1 MSLRIDVASQIS
13 PELSALL
20 ASLVNDPDI
29 DEPVT
34 LEYVRRRIAE
44 RLAGERQAA
53 EQVHFDSGQTV
64 AGELDALIERF
75 GPEAPAIDFVA
86 AKASEELSRVIEA
99 MMNDPNTFQEPTL
112 GAVRT
117 AMTRGL
123 VARLV
128 GEGAIDPDDDET
140 LLGEIEG
147 LIKRFGE
154 GAPAEE
160 FMRYE

>member
-20 ASLVNDPDI
+20 SALVNDPDI

-34 LEYVRRRIAE
+34 LGYASKRIAD
-44 RLAGERQAA
+44 RITGERQAA
-53 EQVHFDSGQTV
+53 EQLHFEGSHTL
-64 AGELDALIERF
+64 AGELDALIERY

-86 AKASEELSRVIEA
+86 ARASEELSRVIEA
-99 MMNDPNTFQEPTL
+99 MMNDPNTPQRPTL
-112 GAVRT
+112 GAVRS
-117 AMTRGL
+117 AMARGL

-128 GEGAIDPDDDET
+128 GEGAIDPDEDET

-147 LIKRFGE
+147 LIRRFGE
-154 GAPAEE
+154 DAPAEE
-160 FMRYE
+160 LMRYE

>member
-20 ASLVNDPDI
+20 ATLVNDPNI

-34 LEYVRRRIAE
+34 LGYVRARIAE
-44 RLAGERQAA
+44 RMAGERQAA
-53 EQVHFDSGQTV
+53 EQLHFDSGHTV
-64 AGELDALIERF
+64 VGEIDALIERY

-99 MMNDPNTFQEPTL
+99 LMNDANTPQRPTL
-112 GAVRT
+112 GAVRS
-117 AMTRGL
+117 AMARGL

-128 GEGAIDPDDDET
+128 GEGAIDPDEDET

-147 LIKRFGE
+147 LIGRFGE